1 MIEENYLYRAKPN
14 VVVRRPQGVKPL
26 AVRRPEGVNFGNFRK
41 GFKILAVV
49 SSLDLFAYFLCQN
62 NPPMRI
68 ADSTERHKK

>member
-1 MIEENYLYRAKPN
+1 MSALKHMIEENYLYRAKPN

-49 SSLDLFAYFLCQN
+49 SSLDFFAYFLCQ
-62 NPPMRI
+62 
-68 ADSTERHKK
+68 DKK

>member
-49 SSLDLFAYFLCQN
+49 SSLDFLLTFCVKTIRQSGSLI
-62 NPPMRI
+62 PL
-68 ADSTERHKK
+68 KKT